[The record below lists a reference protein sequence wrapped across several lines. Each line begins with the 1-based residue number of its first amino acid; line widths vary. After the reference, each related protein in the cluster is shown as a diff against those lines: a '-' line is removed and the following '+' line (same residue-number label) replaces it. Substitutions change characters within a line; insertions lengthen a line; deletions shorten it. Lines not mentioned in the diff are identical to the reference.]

1 MGRIGRRQFLIG
13 TGAFVAAPL
22 GVLAQQVRKIP
33 RIGVLTGA
41 VAENAPNAEAFRQR
55 LRELGYVEG
64 RNIAI
69 EWRWAGGDLSRLP
82 GLVQELVNLEV
93 DLIVANSNAPIRAA
107 QRATKTI
114 PIVMVYPGDA
124 VALGFVASLG
134 RPGGNITGLTA
145 QAPDLDGKR
154 LQLLKE
160 VVPGLSRVAVLWDSN
175 QPGGQQRIKDMEPAA
190 LTLGLQPQFVEA
202 KSLGEFEGAFA
213 AMTKENA
220 GAVVYSLSPMQF
232 AHRARIAEHALTN
245 RLPTFCAAR
254 EYVEA
259 GCLMAYSPSRNDLWR
274 GAANYVDRILK
285 GAKPGDL
292 PIEQPTKFEL
302 VINLKTAKALR
313 ITIPQSL
320 LLRADEVIQ

>member
-1 MGRIGRRQFLIG
+1 MSQARRRQFLLT
-13 TGAFVAAPL
+13 TGALLAAPL
-22 GVLAQQVRKIP
+22 LARAQRASMIP

-41 VAENAPNAEAFRQR
+41 VAEKAPNAETFRQR
-55 LRELGYVEG
+55 LRELGYEEG

-69 EWRWAGGDLSRLP
+69 EWRWAGGDVSRIP
-82 GLVQELVNLEV
+82 GIAQELVKLGV

-114 PIVMVYPGDA
+114 PIVMVYPGDP

-134 RPGGNITGLTA
+134 RPGGNITGLTS
-145 QAPDLDGKR
+145 QSPELDGKR

-160 VVPGLSRVAVLWDSN
+160 AVPNLSRVAILWDSN

-190 LTLGLQPQFVEA
+190 PALGLRLQFVEA
-202 KSLGEFEGAFA
+202 KNLGEFEGAFA

-232 AHRARIAEHALTN
+232 AHRARIAEHALAN

-259 GCLMAYSPSRNDLWR
+259 GCLMGYSPSWNDLWR
-274 GAANYVDRILK
+274 RAAYYVDRILK

-292 PIEQPTKFEL
+292 PVEQPTKFEL

-313 ITIPQSL
+313 ITIPQSV